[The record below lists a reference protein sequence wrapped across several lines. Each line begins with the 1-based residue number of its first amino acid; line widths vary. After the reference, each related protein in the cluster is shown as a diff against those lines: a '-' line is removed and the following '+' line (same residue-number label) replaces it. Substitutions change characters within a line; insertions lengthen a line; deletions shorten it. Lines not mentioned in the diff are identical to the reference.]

1 MEYGKG
7 GSKKKAAGVP
17 TVVQW
22 GKNLTA
28 ASWVA
33 AEVWVRAPARC
44 SVKGSSVAAAVAQF
58 QYLAWETPYAV
69 DAAIG
74 GKKRQH

>member
-33 AEVWVRAPARC
+33 AEAWVRYPGWC
-44 SVKGSSVAAAVAQF
+44 
-58 QYLAWETPYAV
+58 
-69 DAAIG
+69 G
-74 GKKRQH
+74 GLKNLT

>member
-44 SVKGSSVAAAVAQF
+44 SGLKDQ
-58 QYLAWETPYAV
+58 L
-69 DAAIG
+69 
-74 GKKRQH
+74 